1 MKNLISSLFGRS
13 HHAAAPKRTPASARD
28 NPLTIEDGSD
38 NATRRQLV
46 QVLLRDALRKYGIP
60 PRWIDCQMLLVDSRS
75 KGPGMYVRLVVRQ
88 WDDRLMNYAFAFQN
102 ALMVEITRFEP
113 QATQWLH
120 GISWQLD
127 VAETCPH
134 RELPDKSFW
143 AEPAPAKPAAPAGRP
158 VPPLRAS
165 RPVAPPAAATAA
177 TDPPA
182 AQPLAQP
189 LAQVATAPM
198 SATTAGALAAP
209 ILASLDKLQQPHAP
223 QAESLAPAAPDAP
236 APRRASTGPDSEA
249 MKDLE
254 RLFRIRDQELG
265 MQADSN
271 PVPVGYEPT
280 RPSPL

>member
-1 MKNLISSLFGRS
+1 MKNLITSLFGG
-13 HHAAAPKRTPASARD
+13 PVKPAVSTRPPVSSRD

-134 RELPDKSFW
+134 RDLPDKSFW
-143 AEPAPAKPAAPAGRP
+143 AEPAKAAAPAGRP
-158 VPPLRAS
+158 VPPVRAS
-165 RPVAPPAAATAA
+165 RPVVPSTGLPTAPS
-177 TDPPA
+177 A
-182 AQPLAQP
+182 AQPLAP
-189 LAQVATAPM
+189 AENAPM
-198 SATTAGALAAP
+198 SAATASALAAP
-209 ILASLDKLQQPHAP
+209 ILASLDQAQQPRMP
-223 QAESLAPAAPDAP
+223 QAAPDEA

-265 MQADSN
+265 TQADSS

>member
-1 MKNLISSLFGRS
+1 MGPTKMKKLISSLFGRS
-13 HHAAAPKRTPASARD
+13 PHVAAPKRAPASSRD

-113 QATQWLH
+113 QAAQWLH

-127 VAETCPH
+127 VAETCPN
-134 RELPDKSFW
+134 REMPDKSYW
-143 AEPAPAKPAAPAGRP
+143 ADPVKAAAPAVRP
-158 VPPLRAS
+158 ALPARAARPPIPSVPSVPPIPAVAQAAA
-165 RPVAPPAAATAA
+165 PVA
-177 TDPPA
+177 
-182 AQPLAQP
+182 
-189 LAQVATAPM
+189 APM
-198 SATTAGALAAP
+198 SAATAGALAAP
-209 ILASLDKLQQPHAP
+209 ILASLEQAP
-223 QAESLAPAAPDAP
+223 QPEQAAPGEA
-236 APRRASTGPDSEA
+236 AARRAATGPDSEA

-265 MQADSN
+265 MQTDDS
-271 PVPVGYEPT
+271 VPVGYEAT

>member
-1 MKNLISSLFGRS
+1 MKKLIVSLFGRS
-13 HHAAAPKRTPASARD
+13 PHAAAAKHTPASSRD

-60 PRWIDCQMLLVDSRS
+60 LRWIDCQMLLVNSRS

-113 QATQWLH
+113 QASQWLH

-134 RELPDKSFW
+134 RNMPDKSYW
-143 AEPAPAKPAAPAGRP
+143 ADPVARVAQPAPMGAAAAAAP
-158 VPPLRAS
+158 V
-165 RPVAPPAAATAA
+165 
-177 TDPPA
+177 
-182 AQPLAQP
+182 
-189 LAQVATAPM
+189 
-198 SATTAGALAAP
+198 
-209 ILASLDKLQQPHAP
+209 LASLGQAQPSQPPQTPQHA
-223 QAESLAPAAPDAP
+223 QAAAVEA
-236 APRRASTGPDSEA
+236 APRREPTAPDSDA

-265 MQADSN
+265 KQAETS
-271 PVPVGYEPT
+271 PAPVGYEPT
-280 RPSPL
+280 QPSPL

>member
-1 MKNLISSLFGRS
+1 MKKLISSLFGRS
-13 HHAAAPKRTPASARD
+13 HHAAAPKRAPASARD

-88 WDDRLMNYAFAFQN
+88 WDDRLMSYAFAFQN

-127 VAETCPH
+127 GAETCPH
-134 RELPDKSFW
+134 RDMPDKSFW
-143 AEPAPAKPAAPAGRP
+143 SEPAKPAAPAGRP
-158 VPPLRAS
+158 VLPARAA
-165 RPVAPPAAATAA
+165 RPVVPSTALPAA
-177 TDPPA
+177 PSA
-182 AQPLAQP
+182 AQPLAQAP
-189 LAQVATAPM
+189 APVANAPM
-198 SATTAGALAAP
+198 SAATAGALAAP
-209 ILASLDKLQQPHAP
+209 ILASLDKLQQPQPEQNTPA
-223 QAESLAPAAPDAP
+223 AADAPAA
-236 APRRASTGPDSEA
+236 RRAATGPDSEA

-265 MQADSN
+265 TQAESS

>member
-1 MKNLISSLFGRS
+1 MKKLIATLFGGS
-13 HHAAAPKRTPASARD
+13 PAGTTAKRAPASNRD

-60 PRWIDCQMLLVDSRS
+60 PRWIDCQMLLVNSRS
-75 KGPGMYVRLVVRQ
+75 RGQGMYVRLVVRE

-113 QATQWLH
+113 QASQWLH

-127 VAETCPH
+127 VAQTCPH
-134 RELPDKSFW
+134 RSMPDKSFW
-143 AEPAPAKPAAPAGRP
+143 AD
-158 VPPLRAS
+158 
-165 RPVAPPAAATAA
+165 PVAPPVRPVRPAQPLVQPIAPLFEPMSAATAA
-177 TDPPA
+177 A
-182 AQPLAQP
+182 A
-189 LAQVATAPM
+189 
-198 SATTAGALAAP
+198 AAP
-209 ILASLDKLQQPHAP
+209 ILASLGQAQAA
-223 QAESLAPAAPDAP
+223 QAEQPAPAVSVEAAAPRAPVAPD
-236 APRRASTGPDSEA
+236 SDA

-265 MQADSN
+265 MRGESN
-271 PVPVGYEPT
+271 PAPVGYEAT

>member
-1 MKNLISSLFGRS
+1 MKKLISSLFGRS
-13 HHAAAPKRTPASARD
+13 HHAAAPKRAPASARD

-134 RELPDKSFW
+134 RDMPDKAFW
-143 AEPAPAKPAAPAGRP
+143 AAVRP
-158 VPPLRAS
+158 
-165 RPVAPPAAATAA
+165 APPARAARPVVPSTALP
-177 TDPPA
+177 TTPSA
-182 AQPLAQP
+182 AQPLAP
-189 LAQVATAPM
+189 ANAPM
-198 SATTAGALAAP
+198 SAATAGALAAP
-209 ILASLDKLQQPHAP
+209 ILASLDQTQQPRAP
-223 QAESLAPAAPDAP
+223 QAPQAAPDEP

-265 MQADSN
+265 TQADSS

>member
-1 MKNLISSLFGRS
+1 MKKLISSLFGRS
-13 HHAAAPKRTPASARD
+13 HHAAAPKRAPASARD

-102 ALMVEITRFEP
+102 ALMIEITRFEP

-134 RELPDKSFW
+134 RDLPDKSFW
-143 AEPAPAKPAAPAGRP
+143 AEPAKPAAPAARM
-158 VPPLRAS
+158 
-165 RPVAPPAAATAA
+165 APPARAGQAAASSMAQAA
-177 TDPPA
+177 VPSPAQAHAQPPA
-182 AQPLAQP
+182 P
-189 LAQVATAPM
+189 VANAPM

-209 ILASLDKLQQPHAP
+209 ILASLDQAQQSRAP
-223 QAESLAPAAPDAP
+223 QPAQAAQAAPGEPAA
-236 APRRASTGPDSEA
+236 RRASAAPDSEA

-265 MQADSN
+265 TLAENS

>member
-1 MKNLISSLFGRS
+1 MKKLIASLFGRS
-13 HHAAAPKRTPASARD
+13 PHAAAAKRTPASSRD

-60 PRWIDCQMLLVDSRS
+60 PRWIDCQMLLVNSRS

-113 QATQWLH
+113 QASQWLH

-127 VAETCPH
+127 VADTCPH
-134 RELPDKSFW
+134 RNMPDKSYW
-143 AEPAPAKPAAPAGRP
+143 ADPARPAGPAVRT
-158 VPPLRAS
+158 
-165 RPVAPPAAATAA
+165 APPART
-177 TDPPA
+177 
-182 AQPLAQP
+182 AQPAP
-189 LAQVATAPM
+189 VAAPM
-198 SATTAGALAAP
+198 SAGTAAAAAAP
-209 ILASLDKLQQPHAP
+209 ILASLAQSLPPP
-223 QAESLAPAAPDAP
+223 QTAPATP
-236 APRRASTGPDSEA
+236 ATTPAAQATPSEPAAARASTGPDSDA

-265 MQADSN
+265 KQAEGS
-271 PVPVGYEPT
+271 PVPVGYEAT

>member
-1 MKNLISSLFGRS
+1 MKKLISSLFGRS
-13 HHAAAPKRTPASARD
+13 QHAAAPRRAPASSRD

-134 RELPDKSFW
+134 RDMPDKSYW
-143 AEPAPAKPAAPAGRP
+143 SEPAAPAVRVAQVRTARP
-158 VPPLRAS
+158 
-165 RPVAPPAAATAA
+165 PVQSTTPAPGPNI
-177 TDPPA
+177 
-182 AQPLAQP
+182 AQPHAQAP
-189 LAQVATAPM
+189 APM
-198 SATTAGALAAP
+198 SAATAGAIAAP
-209 ILASLDKLQQPHAP
+209 ILASLEQAQQPRAPHAP
-223 QAESLAPAAPDAP
+223 QPAQAAPEQA
-236 APRRASTGPDSEA
+236 AARRAPTAPDSDA

-265 MQADSN
+265 AQTENS

>member
-1 MKNLISSLFGRS
+1 MKKLIASLFGGAPR
-13 HHAAAPKRTPASARD
+13 AAAKRTPTSARD

-88 WDDRLMNYAFAFQN
+88 WDERLLDYAFAFQN

-113 QATQWLH
+113 QASQWLH

-127 VAETCPH
+127 VAETCPF
-134 RELPDKSFW
+134 RTMPDKSYW
-143 AEPAPAKPAAPAGRP
+143 ADPVAKPAPPARAPRAGQP
-158 VPPLRAS
+158 LVPPIA
-165 RPVAPPAAATAA
+165 VAA
-177 TDPPA
+177 
-182 AQPLAQP
+182 
-189 LAQVATAPM
+189 APM
-198 SATTAGALAAP
+198 SAGAAAAAAAP
-209 ILASLDKLQQPHAP
+209 ILASLDKALAAQPAQAVAAAP
-223 QAESLAPAAPDAP
+223 TEAPAMP
-236 APRRASTGPDSEA
+236 AREPVTPDSDA

-265 MQADSN
+265 MQGEGSPA
-271 PVPVGYEPT
+271 PVGYEAT

>member
-1 MKNLISSLFGRS
+1 MKKLIATLFGGS
-13 HHAAAPKRTPASARD
+13 PAGTTAKRAPASNRD

-60 PRWIDCQMLLVDSRS
+60 PRWIDCQMLLVNSRS
-75 KGPGMYVRLVVRQ
+75 RGQGMYVRLVVRE

-113 QATQWLH
+113 QASQWLH

-127 VAETCPH
+127 VAQTCPH
-134 RELPDKSFW
+134 RSMPDKSFW
-143 AEPAPAKPAAPAGRP
+143 AD
-158 VPPLRAS
+158 
-165 RPVAPPAAATAA
+165 PVAPPVRPVRPAQPLVQPIAPLFEPMSAATAA
-177 TDPPA
+177 A
-182 AQPLAQP
+182 A
-189 LAQVATAPM
+189 
-198 SATTAGALAAP
+198 AAP
-209 ILASLDKLQQPHAP
+209 ILASLGQAQAT
-223 QAESLAPAAPDAP
+223 QAEQAAPAVSVETAAPRAPVAPD
-236 APRRASTGPDSEA
+236 SDA

-265 MQADSN
+265 MRGESN
-271 PVPVGYEPT
+271 PAPVGYEAT

>member
-1 MKNLISSLFGRS
+1 MKNLITKLFGGS
-13 HHAAAPKRTPASARD
+13 PHGTSAKRPPASSRD

-60 PRWIDCQMLLVDSRS
+60 PRWIDCQMLLVNSRS
-75 KGPGMYVRLVVRQ
+75 RGPGMYVRLVVRE

-113 QATQWLH
+113 QASQWLH

-127 VAETCPH
+127 VAQTCPH
-134 RELPDKSFW
+134 RSMPDKSFW
-143 AEPAPAKPAAPAGRP
+143 ADPVVPPVRP
-158 VPPLRAS
+158 VR
-165 RPVAPPAAATAA
+165 T
-177 TDPPA
+177 

-189 LAQVATAPM
+189 IAPLFEPM
-198 SATTAGALAAP
+198 SAATAAAAAAP
-209 ILASLDKLQQPHAP
+209 ILASLGQAHAP
-223 QAESLAPAAPDAP
+223 QAEHAAAAASAEAAAQRAPAAPD
-236 APRRASTGPDSEA
+236 GDA

-265 MQADSN
+265 MRADGN
-271 PVPVGYEPT
+271 PAPVGYEAT
-280 RPSPL
+280 QPSPL